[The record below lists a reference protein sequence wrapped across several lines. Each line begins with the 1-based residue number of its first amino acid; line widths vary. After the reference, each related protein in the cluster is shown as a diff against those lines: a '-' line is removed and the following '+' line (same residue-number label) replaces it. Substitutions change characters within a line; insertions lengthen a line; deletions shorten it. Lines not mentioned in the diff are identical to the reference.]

1 MAVEVARPKRKEDE
15 MNTPEM
21 PSKWVAGGA
30 CKWVAGGA

>member
-1 MAVEVARPKRKEDE
+1 MRRRRTE

-21 PSKWVAGGA
+21 LSKWVAGGA